1 MRSIHNSLLFLVCH
15 EVDEL
20 KVEFNWKR
28 YVPVSKVTVRCS
40 HSVSLHL
47 RRVRVFN
54 HLVCLILCQICLE
67 VSNHHPPHPSPPHT
81 ITHTLSH
88 YHPTPRSPH
97 IITPLTPFAPLAPLA
112 PFTPLTP
119 LAPLTPL
126 IPSPT
131 PSHTES
137 HGAGVGHYQ

>member
-28 YVPVSKVTVRCS
+28 YVSVSMATVRCS

-67 VSNHHPPHPSPPHT
+67 VSNYYPPHPPPLTLLTPSPTPL
-81 ITHTLSH
+81 TLS
-88 YHPTPRSPH
+88 PLAPLPH
-97 IITPLTPFAPLAPLA
+97 IITPLTPLPHR
-112 PFTPLTP
+112 
-119 LAPLTPL
+119 
-126 IPSPT
+126 IPRRWCWALPVDHVASGDLFQWT
-131 PSHTES
+131 
-137 HGAGVGHYQ
+137 QW

>member
-28 YVPVSKVTVRCS
+28 YVSVSMATVRCS

-67 VSNHHPPHPSPPHT
+67 VSNHHPPHPSHHHPHPLTPLTLSPHPSLPSHHHPPHPPHT
-81 ITHTLSH
+81 ITNPLPHRI
-88 YHPTPRSPH
+88 PRRWCWALPVDHVASGDLFQW
-97 IITPLTPFAPLAPLA
+97 T
-112 PFTPLTP
+112 
-119 LAPLTPL
+119 
-126 IPSPT
+126 
-131 PSHTES
+131 
-137 HGAGVGHYQ
+137 QW